1 MANVWEKVSSKEK
14 EEIFKLAEEYK
25 KFLNSCKTEREV
37 VNYIISVALE
47 NGYKD
52 GFTYNFEKLIFSDKE
67 RILAL
72 YKSGKRRTIDGLKI
86 IVSHIDSPRIDLKP
100 KPMYEDS
107 DLLLLDTQYYGG
119 IKKYQWFSIPLSIHG
134 VIVNKYNSRST
145 SSSFK
150 ESSRR

>member
-37 VNYIISVALE
+37 INYITSVALE

-52 GFTYNFEKLIFSDKE
+52 GFTYNSEKLIFSDKE

-72 YKSGKRRTIDGLKI
+72 
-86 IVSHIDSPRIDLKP
+86 
-100 KPMYEDS
+100 
-107 DLLLLDTQYYGG
+107 
-119 IKKYQWFSIPLSIHG
+119 
-134 VIVNKYNSRST
+134 
-145 SSSFK
+145 
-150 ESSRR
+150 